1 MSREWDRAARD
12 RLTSTLSLGSRW
24 RVRTEL
30 TAAIRAVSRVVD
42 AAALC
47 VRGRAE
53 ASGAATAT
61 NRTTVRTDSAP
72 RNIRS
77 AVFYQ
82 AGRTETRPKCH
93 ENEQKVRFEREKLV
107 LTRVGPQTISGSASE
122 RRAFGPPG

>member
-1 MSREWDRAARD
+1 
-12 RLTSTLSLGSRW
+12 
-24 RVRTEL
+24 VRTEL

-47 VRGRAE
+47 VTGRAE

-61 NRTTVRTDSAP
+61 TRTTVRTDSAP

-82 AGRTETRPKCH
+82 ADRTETRPKCH
-93 ENEQKVRFEREKLV
+93 EYEQKARFKRGKLV
-107 LTRVGPQTISGSASE
+107 WNRANTETVGGST
-122 RRAFGPPG
+122 G

>member
-12 RLTSTLSLGSRW
+12 RLTSTLSLGRRW

-30 TAAIRAVSRVVD
+30 TAAISAVSRAAD
-42 AAALC
+42 AGLLSAS
-47 VRGRAE
+47 GRAK
-53 ASGAATAT
+53 AFGAATTT

-82 AGRTETRPKCH
+82 AGRTETRPTVTRTNEKCA
-93 ENEQKVRFEREKLV
+93 L
-107 LTRVGPQTISGSASE
+107 SGKNC
-122 RRAFGPPG
+122 FGPESVRRRSAAR

>member
-30 TAAIRAVSRVVD
+30 TAAIRAVSRV
-42 AAALC
+42 AEAGLLSAS
-47 VRGRAE
+47 GRAK
-53 ASGAATAT
+53 AFGAATTT

-82 AGRTETRPKCH
+82 VCRTTARTKCH
-93 ENEQKVRFEREKLV
+93 ESAEAGALCVKIELAVSGAKL
-107 LTRVGPQTISGSASE
+107 GAHGA
-122 RRAFGPPG
+122 